1 MQLRRI
7 RLVNFRQ
14 HADTEFELGP
24 GLTAI
29 IGPNGAGKTTLLE
42 AIAWAIY
49 GNAAARGTR
58 DSIRWNR
65 APARSPVRVE
75 LEFSLGAHDYQV
87 VRTQREAQ
95 LFQDRG
101 TSPVSA
107 GTEEVTRVLTRTL
120 GMTRDEFFNTYFTG
134 QKELAVMATLG
145 PADRGRFLSRVLG
158 YEKLRLAQDAM
169 RGEKNRV
176 KAELIGLEHGLG
188 DAAEL
193 ERERV
198 QATAR
203 RDDTRRAVERAT
215 AARDAAA
222 KVLAVEGP
230 EWTRMAEMRQKAS
243 AMDADRRA
251 AEQQVID
258 ARREHER
265 LDKELATALAAKTA
279 FDQMKPALAEVAP
292 LRQELEKLD
301 AEARGADQHRGLTG
315 QLREVEAQLVKLA
328 AREKE
333 MGDPSATVQAR
344 EGELEAARRAH
355 AEAQAAAEQA
365 KAAWV
370 REKEHATTERK
381 VLLQQYKDTEVQRDK
396 IAELGPMGLCPTCG
410 RPLGK
415 DFEQM
420 LGTLNRQMEAI
431 RDNGEF
437 FRDRIAQLEAEPAD
451 VAERSEARKAANAQ
465 VEQLTQAVAE
475 ARSAVR
481 ERADL
486 ERERAAGQARVKEIE
501 KKILDLPAKY
511 DVERHDRVRDRLK
524 ELQPLIS
531 QQDRLAVQS
540 ERAASLV
547 PEMAA
552 AEKRL
557 TERETAVKHLTDALA
572 ALGFSEERYQAA
584 RGRYEQAEAA
594 ARTAELELVAQ
605 RGDFKAAEQHLAAV
619 TRRVDERAARATR
632 IEELR
637 GDVRLHDELDA
648 AFGDLR
654 TDLNA
659 PLRPELAEIASSLLA
674 DLTDGRYS
682 ELELSEDYDI
692 LLLEDGLAKPVI
704 SGGEEDVAN
713 LVLRLAISQL
723 VAERAGQPLSLLVLD
738 EIFGSLDEGRR
749 EHVVSL
755 LRGLADRFPQ
765 VVLITHIESVRDRVD
780 RVLRV
785 TLDQAKGAA
794 AVSEE
799 AIGELVGV

>member
-14 HADTEFELGP
+14 HADTQFDLGT
-24 GLTAI
+24 GVTAI

-42 AIAWAIY
+42 AIAWVLY

-75 LEFSLGAHDYQV
+75 LEFSLGAHEYQV

-101 TSPVSA
+101 PNPISA
-107 GTEEVTRVLTRTL
+107 GTEEVSRVVTRTL
-120 GMTRDEFFNTYFTG
+120 GMTRDEFFHTYFTG
-134 QKELAVMATLG
+134 QKELAVMATMG

-158 YEKLRLAQDAM
+158 YEKLRIAQDAM
-169 RGEKNRV
+169 RIEKNRA
-176 KAELIGLEHGLG
+176 KSELIGLEHGLG

-198 QATAR
+198 NAAAR
-203 RDDTRRAVERAT
+203 RDETARAVDRAT
-215 AARDAAA
+215 AAREAAA

-230 EWTRMAEMRQKAS
+230 EWTRMADVRQKAL
-243 AMDADRRA
+243 AMDSDRRA
-251 AEQQVID
+251 AEHQVTD

-265 LDKELATALAAKTA
+265 LDKELAIALDAKTA
-279 FDQMKPALAEVAP
+279 FDKMKPALAEVDP
-292 LRQELEKLD
+292 LRKELEQLE

-315 QLREVEAQLVKLA
+315 QLREVESQLVKLA
-328 AREKE
+328 ARLKE
-333 MGDPSATVQAR
+333 MGDPAAHAATK
-344 EGELEAARRAH
+344 EKELAAARVVL
-355 AEAQAAAEQA
+355 AQAQTQAEEA
-365 KAAWV
+365 RATWA

-381 VLLQQYKDTEVQRDK
+381 VLLQQYADTEVQRDK

-420 LGTLNRQMEAI
+420 LGTLNRQMEDI
-431 RDNGEF
+431 KNNGEF
-437 FRDRIAQLEAEPAD
+437 FRDRIAQLEAEPAG
-451 VAERSEARKAANAQ
+451 VTERGKARVAANAE
-465 VEQLTQAVAE
+465 VERLTQAAAE

-486 ERERAAGQARVKEIE
+486 EREMAAGQARVKDIE
-501 KKILDLPAKY
+501 RKITELPAKY
-511 DVERHDRVRDRLK
+511 DVERHDAVRDRLK

-531 QQDRLAVQS
+531 QKDRLAVQA
-540 ERAASLV
+540 ERAATLV

-557 TERETAVKHLTDALA
+557 TERETAVKHLTEALA
-572 ALGFSEERYQAA
+572 ALGFSDDLYQAA
-584 RGRYEQAEAA
+584 RVRYEQAEAA
-594 ARTAELELVAQ
+594 ARNADLDLVAQ
-605 RGDFKAAEQHLAAV
+605 RGDFKAAEAQMASIHQ
-619 TRRVDERAARATR
+619 RVKERAMRATR

-637 GDVRLHDELDA
+637 GDVRLHEELDT

-659 PLRPELAEIASSLLA
+659 QLRPELSDLASSLLA

-692 LLLEDGLAKPVI
+692 LLLEDGMAKPVI

-785 TLDQAKGAA
+785 TLDQVKGAA
-794 AVSEE
+794 VVTEDTPE
-799 AIGELVGV
+799 VLVGA